1 MARGHL
7 AQFERARVADPNLYP
22 VYRYLG
28 LIHSAEGR
36 LDSALA
42 AFTAFADRQPSNA
55 AAQVSIGIVHSRMGA
70 LDAAEEAFKAAIAL
84 GGAEGDA
91 ALKLGGLYVHQ
102 RRLRAAVQVFKEATV
117 AHPQH
122 AELFASLGDVYRQL
136 GLLAAAVQAGEEAV
150 RLEPERALWR
160 FHLASTYERLDPA
173 QARAEWRAYASLAEG
188 RRERGAA
195 AGPRAFSFANFTTG
209 GTMTDLVAF
218 DLDGTILD
226 AEGRLAASAAATLEE
241 LIENVASP

>member
-1 MARGHL
+1 MRST
-7 AQFERARVADPNLYP
+7 RRK
-22 VYRYLG
+22 R
-28 LIHSAEGR
+28 R
-36 LDSALA
+36 
-42 AFTAFADRQPSNA
+42 
-55 AAQVSIGIVHSRMGA
+55 SR
-70 LDAAEEAFKAAIAL
+70 AAIEL

-102 RRLRAAVQVFKEATV
+102 RRLRAAVQVFKEATI

-173 QARAEWRAYASLAEG
+173 QARAEWLTYASLAEG
-188 RRERGAA
+188 
-195 AGPRAFSFANFTTG
+195 
-209 GTMTDLVAF
+209 
-218 DLDGTILD
+218 D
-226 AEGRLAASAAATLEE
+226 ASEAQRLTHARSRLQTLQQEE
-241 LIENVASP
+241 